1 MIDHYEFRGKTF
13 KKKDEIVNRAIAG
26 ETILVP
32 IKGRLADM
40 QRIFTLNPVADFIW
54 KNCDGTKSIED
65 ICDGILEN
73 FEVDREQADADI
85 REFIGGLLKEDLI
98 TEV

>member
-1 MIDHYEFRGKTF
+1 MSDQKEFRGKTF
-13 KKKDEIVNRAIAG
+13 KKKDEIVNRSIAG

-54 KNCDGTKSIED
+54 KNCDGIKSIED

-73 FEVDREQADADI
+73 FEIDREQADADI
-85 REFIGGLLKEDLI
+85 REFIGELLKEGLI
-98 TEV
+98 IKV